1 MIDLERLQKEF
12 SDQSDNRASLE
23 VELAAS
29 HTKCDTLKQEIEQLK
44 VLLEDSKVKQNSS
57 QLENL
62 DHIQKALK
70 DELKYQKDLNAT
82 LSMQLRK
89 TQESNVELVSVL
101 HELEDTLEQQKKVI
115 DNLSMA
121 KSGYEDI

>member
-1 MIDLERLQKEF
+1 MWKQNARKLMIDLERLQKEF
-12 SDQSDNRASLE
+12 SDLSNNRESLE

-57 QLENL
+57 ELENL

-70 DELKYQKDLNAT
+70 DELKYQKP
-82 LSMQLRK
+82 
-89 TQESNVELVSVL
+89 
-101 HELEDTLEQQKKVI
+101 
-115 DNLSMA
+115 
-121 KSGYEDI
+121 